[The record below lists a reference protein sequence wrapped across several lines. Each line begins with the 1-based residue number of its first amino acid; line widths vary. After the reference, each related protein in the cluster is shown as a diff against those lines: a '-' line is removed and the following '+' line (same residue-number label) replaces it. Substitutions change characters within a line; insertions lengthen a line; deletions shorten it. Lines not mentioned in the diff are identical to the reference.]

1 LIVQA
6 IDPPCALRLFGDKA
20 RFLEE
25 SKVAGHGWSADG
37 QRIGNLT
44 HGSASAAEHL
54 HDLTT
59 VGVA

>member
-1 LIVQA
+1 
-6 IDPPCALRLFGDKA
+6 LFGDKA

-37 QRIGNLT
+37 QRIGDLT

-59 VGVA
+59 VGVT

>member
-1 LIVQA
+1 VVIQA
-6 IDPPCALRLFGDKA
+6 IDPPCALRLFGDKT

-25 SKVAGHGWSADG
+25 SKVARHGGPADG

-54 HDLTT
+54 HDLAT
-59 VGVA
+59 VGVT